1 MSTAHNSAAR
11 DDVAIVVLMPGDPL
25 RAKYIAE
32 TYLTDVIQFNAVRNM
47 LGYTGTYKG
56 KRVSVM
62 GSGMGCA
69 SMGIYAHELFNKY
82 DVDVILRAGSCGAY
96 SEQLDLQDILVV
108 ESSWSQSTFASTYSG
123 YKQDIVYPDKELYNR
138 ILQYIKE
145 SKIPF
150 KKGRIHTSDCFY
162 YKVKEDLS
170 DIRDQKKCLAV
181 DMESFA
187 LFHVGNEAGKKAA
200 SILTVS
206 DHSLKKER
214 LSVEERERNFNQMI
228 EIALEVLLQ
237 YAE

>member
-82 DVDVILRAGSCGAY
+82 DV
-96 SEQLDLQDILVV
+96 
-108 ESSWSQSTFASTYSG
+108 T
-123 YKQDIVYPDKELYNR
+123 
-138 ILQYIKE
+138 
-145 SKIPF
+145 
-150 KKGRIHTSDCFY
+150 
-162 YKVKEDLS
+162 
-170 DIRDQKKCLAV
+170 
-181 DMESFA
+181 
-187 LFHVGNEAGKKAA
+187 
-200 SILTVS
+200 
-206 DHSLKKER
+206 
-214 LSVEERERNFNQMI
+214 
-228 EIALEVLLQ
+228 
-237 YAE
+237 